1 MDASANQKP
10 PAEKKVSV
18 VVERNVEALLEH
30 RRREEAERKIH
41 GRIADGVTRFAGS
54 SAFIYLHLLLFG
66 AWFVINREWTP
77 IRPFDDTFYL
87 LGTVASVEA
96 IFLSTFVL
104 ITQNRMADL
113 AEKRAELDL
122 QISLLSEHEI
132 TRLLKL
138 VASLAERMGI
148 EAAHDPELEELKHD
162 VEPKAV
168 LEHLDERREKK
179 DAEHD

>member
-1 MDASANQKP
+1 MGTTSTSKSPVAKP
-10 PAEKKVSV
+10 VAG
-18 VVERNVEALLEH
+18 VVERNVEAMLEH

-41 GRIADGVTRFAGS
+41 GRIADAVTRFAGS
-54 SAFIYLHLLLFG
+54 SAFIYLHLALFG
-66 AWFVINREWTP
+66 AWLVINRGWTP
-77 IRPFDDTFYL
+77 LAPFDETFYL

-122 QISLLSEHEI
+122 HISLLSEHEI

-138 VASLAERMGI
+138 VTQLAGRMNI
-148 EAAHDPELEELKHD
+148 EAADDPELEELKRD

-168 LEHLDERREKK
+168 LDHLDEQREKK
-179 DAEHD
+179 DAQTK